1 MGLTYANIKLVNGD
15 DLTLSQNNI
24 IGEDEIKFI
33 HVNASV
39 DTGCIT
45 FCINDAIQEV
55 LKLKKK
61 GTRKSVLANGQVLEL
76 DVLGPIEI
84 YYLDRYCT
92 TNALLMPGNEEP
104 LLGAIPM
111 EEMDLIVHPS
121 RGELQVA
128 NADGAVMKV
137 K

>member
-1 MGLTYANIKLVNGD
+1 MGHTYADIKLVNAD
-15 DLTLSQNNI
+15 DLGASRRNI
-24 IGEDEIKFI
+24 IGQEEIKSI
-33 HVNASV
+33 TVRALV

-45 FCINDAIQEV
+45 FCINEAIQEV
-55 LKLKKK
+55 LQLSKK
-61 GTRKSVLANGQVLEL
+61 GTRPTVLADGRVLQL
-76 DVLGPIEI
+76 DVVGPVEI

-111 EEMDLIVHPS
+111 EEMDLIVYLG
-121 RGELQVA
+121 RNELTVA
-128 NADGAVMKV
+128 HADGALMKV

>member
-1 MGLTYANIKLVNGD
+1 MGYTYASIKIVNATD
-15 DLTLSQNNI
+15 IELAKRNI
-24 IGEDEIKFI
+24 IGEEEIKFMNI
-33 HVNASV
+33 NALV

-55 LKLKKK
+55 LQLSKK
-61 GTRKSVLANGQVLEL
+61 GTRRTQLADGRILEL

-111 EEMDLIVHPS
+111 EEMDLIVYPARNELTVAHP
-121 RGELQVA
+121 
-128 NADGAVMKV
+128 DGALMKV

>member
-1 MGLTYANIKLVNGD
+1 VANTYANIRLVNAD
-15 DLTLSQNNI
+15 DLEVAKRNI
-24 IGEDEIKFI
+24 IGIDEVKSME
-33 HVNASV
+33 VRALV
-39 DTGCIT
+39 DTSCIT

-55 LKLKKK
+55 LQLSKK
-61 GTRKSVLANGQVLEL
+61 GKRKSVLADGSVLEL
-76 DVLGPIEI
+76 DVVGPLEI

-111 EEMDLIVHPS
+111 EEMDLIVYPG
-121 RGELQVA
+121 RNELTVA
-128 NADGAVMKV
+128 NPDGAIMKV

>member
-1 MGLTYANIKLVNGD
+1 MGYTYADIKLVNAD
-15 DLTLSQNNI
+15 DLGLAKRSMLSEN
-24 IGEDEIKFI
+24 EIKQMT
-33 HVNASV
+33 VRALV

-55 LKLKKK
+55 LQLSKK
-61 GTRKSVLANGQVLEL
+61 GTRKSVLADGRIVEL

-111 EEMDLIVHPS
+111 EEMDLVVYPA
-121 RGELQVA
+121 RNELRVA
-128 NADGAVMKV
+128 HEDGALMKV

>member
-1 MGLTYANIKLVNGD
+1 MGYTYANIKLVNAGD
-15 DLTLSQNNI
+15 LEASKRNI
-24 IGEDEIKFI
+24 IGEDEIKSI
-33 HVNASV
+33 TVRALV

-55 LKLKKK
+55 LQLSKK
-61 GTRKSVLANGQVLEL
+61 GTRRSVLADGRVLEL

-92 TNALLMPGNEEP
+92 TNALLLPGNEEP

-111 EEMDLIVHPS
+111 EEMDLIVYPG
-121 RGELQVA
+121 RNELMVA
-128 NADGAVMKV
+128 HADGALMKV

>member
-1 MGLTYANIKLVNGD
+1 MGYTYADIKLVNAGD
-15 DLTLSQNNI
+15 LEASKRNI
-24 IGEDEIKFI
+24 IGEDEVKSIT
-33 HVNASV
+33 VRALV

-45 FCINDAIQEV
+45 FCINEAIQEV
-55 LKLKKK
+55 LQLSKK
-61 GTRKSVLANGQVLEL
+61 GTRPTVLADGRVLQL
-76 DVLGPIEI
+76 DVVGPIEI

-111 EEMDLIVHPS
+111 EEMDLIVYPG
-121 RGELQVA
+121 RNELTVA
-128 NADGAVMKV
+128 HADGALMKV

>member
-1 MGLTYANIKLVNGD
+1 MRYTYANIKLVNAGD
-15 DLTLSQNNI
+15 LEASKRNI
-24 IGEDEIKFI
+24 IGEDEIKSI
-33 HVNASV
+33 TVRALV

-55 LKLKKK
+55 LQLSKK
-61 GTRKSVLANGQVLEL
+61 GTRRSVLADGRVLEL

-92 TNALLMPGNEEP
+92 TNALLLPGNEEP

-111 EEMDLIVHPS
+111 EEMDLIVYPG
-121 RGELQVA
+121 RNELMVA
-128 NADGAVMKV
+128 HADGALMKV

>member
-1 MGLTYANIKLVNGD
+1 MGYTYANIKLVNAD
-15 DLTLSQNNI
+15 DLGASKRHI
-24 IGEDEIKFI
+24 IGEDEIKSI
-33 HVNASV
+33 TVRALV

-45 FCINDAIQEV
+45 FCINDTIQEV
-55 LKLKKK
+55 LQLSKK
-61 GTRKSVLANGQVLEL
+61 GTRRSVLADGRVLEL

-92 TNALLMPGNEEP
+92 TNALLLPGNEEP

-111 EEMDLIVHPS
+111 EEMDLIVYPG
-121 RGELQVA
+121 RNELMVA
-128 NADGAVMKV
+128 HADGALMKV